1 MRRMQCIKVEAAEIV
16 RYNEGMKRVI
26 DFLMAGAGLGMM
38 LLASAIKMQKFGG
51 DQFNL
56 SSGETTIMLVAGVL
70 MFILATASLKGN
82 RR

>member
-1 MRRMQCIKVEAAEIV
+1 
-16 RYNEGMKRVI
+16 MKRII
-26 DFLMAGAGLGMM
+26 DFLMAGAGLGLM

-56 SSGETTIMLVAGVL
+56 SGGETTIMLIAGVL